1 MPCPVRRLRSE
12 SFPSEDVIS
21 EKVSWKRCG
30 ERCSNAPLTFARAQL
45 PNVLEN
51 ARESLRWL
59 PRMQGR
65 RICQYPNPRHFLLNR
80 EAYRLAKGVPLDFER
95 WDATWGIILA
105 PFGGLDRGRS
115 PRGMPG
121 GSAQRGRSE
130 AEEPAGAKP
139 PRGGES
145 FAIGGKG
152 GELSTAPE
160 SC

>member
-1 MPCPVRRLRSE
+1 MWRALLECPL
-12 SFPSEDVIS
+12 
-21 EKVSWKRCG
+21 
-30 ERCSNAPLTFARAQL
+30 AFARAQL
-45 PNVLEN
+45 LNVLEN

-139 PRGGES
+139 PRGGG
-145 FAIGGKG
+145 FG
-152 GELSTAPE
+152 LSA
-160 SC
+160 S

>member
-1 MPCPVRRLRSE
+1 MPL
-12 SFPSEDVIS
+12 I
-21 EKVSWKRCG
+21 
-30 ERCSNAPLTFARAQL
+30 FAGVKL
-45 PNVLEN
+45 LNVLEN

-65 RICQYPNPRHFLLNR
+65 RICQYPKPRHFLLNR
-80 EAYRLAKGVPLDFER
+80 EAYRLAKGVPLDFEW

-139 PRGGES
+139 PRGGGFGLFRKLEAS
-145 FAIGGKG
+145 LFSK
-152 GELSTAPE
+152 
-160 SC
+160 